1 MQILDSAASKET
13 EILLTFLLSRNS
25 FSFRLLVLETG
36 AQCQG
41 RGGAEGGAAK
51 PSPTSPGPRRTTAAC
66 SATPATLSGTRATPA
81 CHTSYPQVRISPN
94 SRHKLFMSGQKTE
107 NHERANMSQICVNT
121 SAFAQDI
128 IKRDPQVIMAEQIKR
143 NRDISVRD
151 AFNNR
156 RKFPFLIDFIFEQPQ

>member
-1 MQILDSAASKET
+1 MSGE
-13 EILLTFLLSRNS
+13 
-25 FSFRLLVLETG
+25 
-36 AQCQG
+36 G
-41 RGGAEGGAAK
+41 RGRGRGSQTVTYFTRSTEDYGSLLCYASNSIGHRGDPCVSHII
-51 PSPTSPGPRRTTAAC
+51 PSGQDSPK
-66 SATPATLSGTRATPA
+66 

-94 SRHKLFMSGQKTE
+94 SRHKLFMSGQKAE

-151 AFNNR
+151 AFKNR